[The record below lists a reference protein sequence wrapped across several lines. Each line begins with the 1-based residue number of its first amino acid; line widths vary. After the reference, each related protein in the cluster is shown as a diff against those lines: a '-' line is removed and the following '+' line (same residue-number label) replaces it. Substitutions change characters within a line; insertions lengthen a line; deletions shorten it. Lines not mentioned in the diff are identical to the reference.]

1 MKWLRAYVASPLS
14 PTLIAPLG
22 GTGLPLNPIMTWS
35 SSATAKSYHLQISTN
50 TGFSTVAMDTMV
62 ADTVVRARQLSA
74 STRQYWRVAAVND
87 SGAGAWSAT
96 GAFQTGTIVDA
107 IEEEPPVARSTA
119 LLQNYPNPFNP
130 STMIP
135 LTLAGRGYAVVTVY
149 DVLGREVATLMNE
162 VKDPGTYLVEF
173 DASHLA
179 GGVYYCRMQ
188 VRPAESAPGRD
199 ARDGTG
205 TMFFTQKMIL
215 LR

>member
-1 MKWLRAYVASPLS
+1 
-14 PTLIAPLG
+14 
-22 GTGLPLNPIMTWS
+22 MTWS

-50 TGFSTVAMDTMV
+50 TGFSTVAMDTTV

-87 SGAGAWSAT
+87 SGAGAWSTT

-107 IEEEPPVARSTA
+107 VEEEPPVARSTV

-130 STMIP
+130 STRIP
-135 LTLAGRGYAVVTVY
+135 LTLAGRGHAVVTVY

-162 VKDPGTYLVEF
+162 VKGPGTYLVEF

-179 GGVYYCRMQ
+179 GGVYYCRMH
-188 VRPAESAPGRD
+188 VRPEESGPGRD
-199 ARDGTG
+199 ARDGGG
-205 TMFFTQKMIL
+205 TMIFTQKMIL
-215 LR
+215 LK